1 MKFQG
6 QVIALTNGRN
16 LWAVQT
22 NPAHFNHR
30 VAANQG
36 FPDLMIVG
44 PGGVIFRELK
54 TLNGMGAGGGLRPDQ
69 STWRDRL
76 KAAGQDWDIWTP
88 ADLDRGRIEREL
100 AAIEAQNAYSDVW
113 SLVQLGIKPVT
124 LDADNTAEGAD
135 AVGGSA
141 QQTGAVTWPQQL
153 ADLMFALLPAINQ
166 R

>member
-1 MKFQG
+1 MKFQN
-6 QVIALTNGRN
+6 QVIKLTHGRN

-54 TLNGMGAGGGLRPDQ
+54 TLAGMGSDGLAPAQ
-69 STWRDRL
+69 SIWRDRL

-88 ADLDRGRIEREL
+88 ADLDSGRIEREL
-100 AAIEAQNAYSDVW
+100 TAIETQDEYSDRW
-113 SLVQLGIKPVT
+113 ALAMLGIEPVT
-124 LDADNTAEGAD
+124 SD
-135 AVGGSA
+135 AVA
-141 QQTGAVTWPQQL
+141 VAEDTGAADGSVHQAERVAWPEQL
-153 ADLMFALLPAINQ
+153 AAVVSALVPATNQ